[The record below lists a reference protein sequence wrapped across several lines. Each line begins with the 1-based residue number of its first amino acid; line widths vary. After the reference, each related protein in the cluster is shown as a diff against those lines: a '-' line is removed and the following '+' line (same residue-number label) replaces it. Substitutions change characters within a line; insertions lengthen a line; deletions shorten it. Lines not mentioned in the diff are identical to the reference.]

1 MNQEQIG
8 RFIAELRKEK
18 NITQEKLAEILEVN
32 VKSISRWE
40 NGRTM
45 PDLSLL
51 PILAKELDV
60 EISELLNGR
69 KMTKEELL
77 ELRGTIDRLIE
88 YNCDKQIEN
97 SKKLNKYLKIGAVC
111 IILALLDNQF
121 TYFNYL
127 FTTNMAEFMTGLL
140 YSGGICLELIGIYN
154 NSHNISICEKKK
166 QFIKSLKI

>member
-8 RFIAELRKEK
+8 RFIAQVRKEK
-18 NITQEKLAEILEVN
+18 NITQEELAVILGVN

-51 PILAKELDV
+51 PILAKELNI

-77 ELRGTIDRLIE
+77 ELKGTIDKLIE

-97 SKKLNKYLKIGAVC
+97 SKKLNKYFKIGALC

-121 TYFNYL
+121 SYFNYL
-127 FTTNMAEFMTGLL
+127 FTTNMSEFMTGLL
-140 YSGGICLELIGIYN
+140 YGGGICLELIGIYN

-166 QFIKSLKI
+166 KFVKSLKK

>member
-77 ELRGTIDRLIE
+77 ELKGTIDRLIE

-140 YSGGICLELIGIYN
+140 YGGGICLELIGIYN

-166 QFIKSLKI
+166 QFIKSLKK